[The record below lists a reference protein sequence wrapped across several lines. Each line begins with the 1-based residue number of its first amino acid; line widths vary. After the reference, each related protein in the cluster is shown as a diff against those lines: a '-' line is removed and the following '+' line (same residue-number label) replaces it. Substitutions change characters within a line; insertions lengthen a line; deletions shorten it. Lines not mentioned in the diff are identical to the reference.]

1 MIALEK
7 IRKKYMWLQNDDQDR
22 IILPSPWGTLFLQGK
37 QYPVAIGR
45 PSLPFYPSYYVADS
59 HNAWENDTVK
69 IVQSIF

>member
-22 IILPSPWGTLFLQGK
+22 IIFPSPWGTLFLQGK
-37 QYPVAIGR
+37 QYPVAIR
-45 PSLPFYPSYYVADS
+45 RQSLHPSYYVAD
-59 HNAWENDTVK
+59 NAWENDTVK